1 MDGELNMKK
10 TLTKIFC
17 IAVLLSCL
25 TGCFESKEE
34 KQKRQSYYDQA
45 KENTISYIQKKYGFT
60 PEAGT
65 TKCTFDNSDNFSNN
79 CTGMILVNAKYN
91 DKSFEVLIDGTNST
105 ESGIDNY
112 QYEQISREI
121 VDLITSDY
129 GVPYKYQLYYGYDN
143 KGLIAQYYDGNNL
156 SDVMRDNYLRLV
168 AEYID
173 SGFSEVN
180 KESLKLSKFSIFHR
194 LYIVNYKSLNT
205 YKKIKNHN
213 YNITGSYIENEFYDN
228 SEYLKNVITLNVR
241 DVKYYD
247 F

>member
-1 MDGELNMKK
+1 MKK
-10 TLTKIFC
+10 TFVQILCLT
-17 IAVLLSCL
+17 VLLFCL
-25 TGCFESKEE
+25 TGCFVSSEE
-34 KQKRQSYYDQA
+34 KQKRQVYYDQA
-45 KENTISYIQKKYGFT
+45 KENTISYIQKKYGFI
-60 PEAGT
+60 PEVGT
-65 TKCTFDNSDNFSNN
+65 TKCAFDNSDNFSSN

-91 DKSFEVLIDGTNST
+91 DKWFEVLIDGTNYT
-105 ESGIDNY
+105 ESGVDNY

-129 GVPYKYQLYYGYDN
+129 GSPYKYQLYYGYYN
-143 KGLIAQYYDGNNL
+143 KGLVSQYYDGNNL

-173 SGFSEVN
+173 YDFSEVN
-180 KESLKLSKFSIFHR
+180 KESLKLSKYSIFHR

-205 YKKIKNHN
+205 YKKVNNHN